1 MKSEDAM
8 SESIQSLPVAT
19 PQGSQSSKPVSNEM
33 AADAAENSDSAG
45 FTAIFAQYVE
55 TEPDALEQQSQQEL
69 ADMLGELLSQS
80 LPADGKTLPEDEQAI
95 LLQAMLLIP
104 AQQNSLQSGT
114 PGSLSSSAVTDVLQ
128 GSRQPA
134 LLNPDYF
141 QMLSA
146 QTQQQGKL
154 MAEGFKGADLSAQLA
169 ASHFVAGNGDD
180 ALLTMADFANQNQ
193 SMQPAFNAA
202 LSATGFGSV
211 NHSAAT
217 QTQLAPLNLGQPA
230 WEANLGSNLKML
242 VGQNIQSAELRLDP
256 PELGSLDIKIK
267 VSNDIASVNITSP
280 HANVREAL
288 ENAVP
293 RLREMF
299 AESGVALGDV
309 NVQQESFAQSQ
320 QSADQDGSSFTAGT
334 REDIVDEPVTVS
346 RRIVSDSLLDAY
358 A

>member
-1 MKSEDAM
+1 M
-8 SESIQSLPVAT
+8 SESIQALPVAS
-19 PQGSQSSKPVSNEM
+19 PQGSQSSKHVSNEM
-33 AADAAENSDSAG
+33 AADGAENTDLGG
-45 FTAIFAQYVE
+45 FTAVFAQYVE
-55 TEPDALEQQSQQEL
+55 SEPDAMEQQSQQQL
-69 ADMLGELLSQS
+69 ADMLGEMLSQS
-80 LPADGKTLPEDEQAI
+80 LPEDGKTLPDDEQAI
-95 LLQAMLLIP
+95 LLQAMLVIP
-104 AQQNSLQSGT
+104 DQQNPLQ
-114 PGSLSSSAVTDVLQ
+114 PGVAKASASAANISDVLQ

-134 LLNPDYF
+134 LLNQDYF
-141 QMLSA
+141 QLLTA
-146 QTQQQGKL
+146 QNQQQGKL

-169 ASHFVAGNGDD
+169 ASQLIAGNADD
-180 ALLTMADFANQNQ
+180 ALLNMADFANQNQ
-193 SMQPAFNAA
+193 NMQPTFNAA

-211 NHSAAT
+211 THSAAT

-267 VSNDIASVNITSP
+267 VSNDVASVNITSP
-280 HANVREAL
+280 HANVRDAL

-299 AESGVALGDV
+299 ADSGVALGDV

-320 QSADQDGSSFTAGT
+320 QSADQGNPGFSTGAT
-334 REDIVDEPVTVS
+334 EEVIDEPVTVT
-346 RRIVSDSLLDAY
+346 RRIVSDRLLDAY